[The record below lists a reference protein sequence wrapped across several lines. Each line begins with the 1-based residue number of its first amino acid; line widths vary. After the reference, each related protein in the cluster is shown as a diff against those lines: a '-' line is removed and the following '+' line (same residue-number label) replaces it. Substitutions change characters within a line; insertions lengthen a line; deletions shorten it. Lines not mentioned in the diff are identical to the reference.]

1 MGPCSNKAF
10 FQISEFFLAFCAA
23 KLQFCSELYRINP
36 KKMAARIKNIIFDLG
51 GVILDID
58 ENVVYHEL
66 EKMGIDIKELAHSE
80 EFKDILSKFDIGVY
94 TAPTFRK
101 KLKAFIGQEKMTD
114 EKFDSLWNAMLF
126 DIPRER
132 IEALE
137 QVKQHYKIFLM
148 SNTNEIHYDLYV
160 RDLQLRFGYNEF
172 DELFDKSYFSFDIHL
187 EKPDPRFFELIL
199 DHEHLLPE
207 ETLFIDDT
215 ARNIAAAKALGIHTY
230 HISRKELVR
239 NLFDNGVLKDGV
251 V

>member
-1 MGPCSNKAF
+1 MNTK
-10 FQISEFFLAFCAA
+10 
-23 KLQFCSELYRINP
+23 
-36 KKMAARIKNIIFDLG
+36 IKNIIFDLG

-58 ENVVYHEL
+58 ENIVYKEL
-66 EKMGIDIKELAHSE
+66 EKMGINISELAQSK
-80 EFKDILSKFDIGVY
+80 EFTDILSKFDLGIY

-101 KLKAFIGQEKMTD
+101 KVKTVLGLEKMTD
-114 EKFDSLWNAMLF
+114 QKFDALWNAMLL

-132 IEALE
+132 IEAIE
-137 QVKQHYKIFLM
+137 QVKKHYKIFLM

-172 DELFDKSYFSFDIHL
+172 DELFNKSYFSFAEHL

-215 ARNIAAAKALGIHTY
+215 AKNIAAAKALGIHTY
-230 HISRKELVR
+230 HIRRDELVR
-239 NLFDNGVLKDGV
+239 NLFVNGVLKDGIV
-251 V
+251 

>member
-1 MGPCSNKAF
+1 MITWQFYAV
-10 FQISEFFLAFCAA
+10 FLAFCAA
-23 KLQFCSELYRINP
+23 KLQLCTELHQIFP
-36 KKMAARIKNIIFDLG
+36 KMSTKIKNIIFDLG

-58 ENVVYHEL
+58 ENIVYKEL
-66 EKMGIDIKELAHSE
+66 EKLNINVTELARSK
-80 EFKDILSKFDIGVY
+80 EFKETMSKFDTGIY
-94 TAPTFRK
+94 TAPTFRRK
-101 KLKAFIGQEKMTD
+101 MKALVGQDKMTD
-114 EKFDSLWNAMLF
+114 QKFDSIWNAMLL

-132 IEALE
+132 IEAIE

-172 DELFDKSYFSFDIHL
+172 DALFNKSYFSFAEHL

-215 ARNIAAAKALGIHTY
+215 EANIKVAKSLGIHCY
-230 HISRKELVR
+230 HISRDELVR
-239 NLFDNGVLKDGV
+239 NLFSNGVLKEGV

>member
-1 MGPCSNKAF
+1 MS
-10 FQISEFFLAFCAA
+10 A
-23 KLQFCSELYRINP
+23 K
-36 KKMAARIKNIIFDLG
+36 IKNIIFDLG

-58 ENVVYHEL
+58 ETIVYKEL
-66 EKMGIDIKELAHSE
+66 EKLGISTLELARSK
-80 EFKDILSKFDIGVY
+80 EFTELMSKFDTGIY

-101 KLKAFIGQEKMTD
+101 RMKALVHQEKMTD
-114 EKFDSLWNAMLF
+114 QKFDAIWNAMLL

-132 IEALE
+132 IEAIE

-172 DELFDKSYFSFDIHL
+172 DALFNKSYFSFDIHL

-199 DHEHLLPE
+199 DHEGLQPE

-215 ARNIAAAKALGIHTY
+215 AANIKVAKSLGINTY
-230 HISRKELVR
+230 HISRDELVR
-239 NLFDNGVLKDGV
+239 NLFENGVLKEGV